1 MATKQWDNPVTATV
15 KFNVALTENGTI
27 AQSGDTAAG
36 NKAFSIPGIKST
48 ANLSDTKTVYSAFV
62 TGLAGG
68 RYDDTTGEKIVKYKV
83 VEVDEEEP

>member
-1 MATKQWDNPVTATV
+1 MSKQWDNPKTATV
-15 KFNVALTENGTI
+15 KFNVALNENGNI
-27 AQSGDTAAG
+27 AQTGDTAAG

-62 TGLAGG
+62 EGLAGG

-83 VEVDEEEP
+83 VEVEEEP